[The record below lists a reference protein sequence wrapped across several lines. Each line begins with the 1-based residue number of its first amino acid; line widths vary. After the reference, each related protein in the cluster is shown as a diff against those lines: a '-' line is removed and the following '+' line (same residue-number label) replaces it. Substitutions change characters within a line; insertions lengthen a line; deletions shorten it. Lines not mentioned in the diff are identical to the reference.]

1 MKNTRPRMGSLCS
14 FAPEEIAMA
23 AGLVPL
29 QLSGDPEEVS
39 MVDAYIYFK
48 LWREKH
54 DQINES

>member
-29 QLSGDPEEVS
+29 RLSGDPEEVS
-39 MVDAYIYFK
+39 MGQRIYLFQPM
-48 LWREKH
+48 EKKT
-54 DQINES
+54 